1 MIFRGIVY
9 VKLIFNITVNI
20 FVEIF
25 NFNLIHQAVS
35 VCEEELG
42 RRLCT
47 ISILLLDVVL
57 VESYISL
64 ADIEDAHSTIYWL
77 IEHQLGSL
85 HVDCN
90 EAFNKILSN
99 V

>member
-25 NFNLIHQAVS
+25 NFNLID
-35 VCEEELG
+35 
-42 RRLCT
+42 
-47 ISILLLDVVL
+47 IVL
-57 VESYISL
+57 VDSYISL